1 MFLADFQRFFD
12 KLCNFLSFLMLIT
25 LERNIVESWA
35 TPHFA
40 QNFLLFQMTIF
51 INIFVKLFENLKFQW
66 NGFLEN
72 SLHQISFEILAH
84 TVFDR
89 EFQGLSKSL
98 FRFDLAIRLC

>member
-1 MFLADFQRFFD
+1 MQFFEFSNAY
-12 KLCNFLSFLMLIT
+12 NFETKHRGELGNPSFCSEFFALSDDCIHKYFCQT
-25 LERNIVESWA
+25 
-35 TPHFA
+35 
-40 QNFLLFQMTIF
+40 
-51 INIFVKLFENLKFQW
+51 FENLIFQW

-98 FRFDLAIRLC
+98 FRFDLAVRLC